1 MKRHHLEH
9 WRGTGR
15 SQAARRGM
23 TSTVRSDDQ
32 FVSTNP
38 IQSAN
43 TLFCLAAWG
52 LFEGALRNGFIH
64 VGLPL
69 QNHRHTGFG
78 LASSWWWGEAAVSRT
93 LHLTNSWI
101 SHHLGLQEDLDEEE
115 LTSDSDC
122 RFQMSIFWLFICSAS
137 SSWSYDVP
145 LYVQKEQLL
154 FDTTVAPN
162 QYNAINATQCNSS
175 N

>member
-1 MKRHHLEH
+1 MRRHPLAH
-9 WRGTGR
+9 WRGTGQ

-38 IQSAN
+38 IQCAN
-43 TLFCLAAWG
+43 SLFCLAAWG
-52 LFEGALRNGFIH
+52 LFEGTLRNGFIH

-69 QNHRHTGFG
+69 QNYRHTSFG
-78 LASSWWWGEAAVSRT
+78 LASSWWWGEGALSPT

-122 RFQMSIFWLFICSAS
+122 RFQMSMFWLLFAPKGAFDFMMCHYTSRNS
-137 SSWSYDVP
+137 SYF
-145 LYVQKEQLL
+145 LTQQLL
-154 FDTTVAPN
+154 QINTTR
-162 QYNAINATQCNSS
+162 SM
-175 N
+175 